1 MAGWLQCSKKKGGEE
16 RKLTETKCKGTP
28 WGHHIHQFRK
38 HMEWRATSDT
48 HLSKWDQRN
57 NALWGHPK
65 YIKNMSTL
73 QWMNLTAQLLLHVLV
88 SYHLTTKLA
97 FQTPKTKLLC
107 TNSKTLFFISFF
119 FMWIEKTKL
128 LPNNETDNQL
138 SPLTLNFN
146 FHHWTPIQ
154 MITQ

>member
-1 MAGWLQCSKKKGGEE
+1 MDESYSSTSPPCFSQLSPHHKAG
-16 RKLTETKCKGTP
+16 
-28 WGHHIHQFRK
+28 I
-38 HMEWRATSDT
+38 SDT
-48 HLSKWDQRN
+48 QNKAFVHKF
-57 NALWGHPK
+57 
-65 YIKNMSTL
+65 KNTIL
-73 QWMNLTAQLLLHVLV
+73 
-88 SYHLTTKLA
+88 Y
-97 FQTPKTKLLC
+97 F
-107 TNSKTLFFISFF
+107 FF